1 MAKKIE
7 ISYKTIV
14 FTVFFLGLLWFLYF
28 IRDVIFQVFVALLIM
43 SVLNPTVTKL
53 QRYRVPRFASVLIVY
68 FLVISFLTFSLAVVV
83 PPLIEQTTNFA
94 NSLPRFVD
102 ELNLPVFVSEGITHE
117 VSSLLGKLPSQI
129 LRLSVS
135 IFSNVLAIFAVLV
148 FALYFLLARDKMDAQ
163 LATLFSNDNVEK
175 RIEKIIAALEYR
187 LGGWARG
194 QIILMVI
201 VGVATYVGLTVI
213 GVPFAVPLALLA
225 GILEIIPNI
234 GPTLAVIPSVI
245 VGFSVTPLTGMA
257 AAALGIL
264 IQQAENYALVPKVM
278 QKSAGMSPIITLL
291 SLVIGL
297 KVAGVMGA
305 LLSVPV
311 VITSQ
316 VLLEELVFSKQA

>member
-43 SVLNPTVTKL
+43 SILNPTVTKL
-53 QRYRVPRFASVLIVY
+53 QRYRVPRVASVLIVY

-102 ELNLPVFVSEGITHE
+102 ELSLPVFVSEGITHE

-135 IFSNVLAIFAVLV
+135 VFSNVLAIFAVLV
-148 FALYFLLARDKMDAQ
+148 FALYFLLARDKMDSQ

-175 RIEKIIAALEYR
+175 RIEKIIAVLEYR

-201 VGVATYVGLTVI
+201 VGIATYVGLTVI

-264 IQQAENYALVPKVM
+264 IQQTENYALVPKVM

-305 LLSVPV
+305 LLSVPI

-316 VLLEELVFSKQA
+316 VFLEELVFNKQD

>member
-43 SVLNPTVTKL
+43 SILNPTVTKL
-53 QRYRVPRFASVLIVY
+53 QRYRVPRVASVLIVY

-102 ELNLPVFVSEGITHE
+102 ELSLPVFVSEGITHE

-135 IFSNVLAIFAVLV
+135 VFSNVLAIFAVLV
-148 FALYFLLARDKMDAQ
+148 FALYFLLARDKMDSQ

-175 RIEKIIAALEYR
+175 RIEKIIAVLEYR

-194 QIILMVI
+194 RIEFKRNQYAI
-201 VGVATYVGLTVI
+201 Y
-213 GVPFAVPLALLA
+213 FAKEYL
-225 GILEIIPNI
+225 GYIEK
-234 GPTLAVIPSVI
+234 
-245 VGFSVTPLTGMA
+245 A
-257 AAALGIL
+257 A
-264 IQQAENYALVPKVM
+264 
-278 QKSAGMSPIITLL
+278 
-291 SLVIGL
+291 
-297 KVAGVMGA
+297 
-305 LLSVPV
+305 
-311 VITSQ
+311 
-316 VLLEELVFSKQA
+316 

>member
-7 ISYKTIV
+7 ISYRTIV
-14 FTVFFLGLLWFLYF
+14 FTVFFLVLMWFLYF
-28 IRDVIFQVFVALLIM
+28 IRDVIFQVFIALLIM
-43 SVLNPTVTKL
+43 SILNPTVTRLQKL
-53 QRYRVPRFASVLIVY
+53 RVPRVASVLIVY
-68 FLVISFLTFSLAVVV
+68 ILVLGFLSFSLAVVV
-83 PPLIEQTTNFA
+83 PPLIEQTTSFA

-102 ELNLPVFVSEGITHE
+102 ELDLPAFVSQGITQE
-117 VSSLLGKLPSQI
+117 LSLLVGRLPSQV

-148 FALYFLLARDKMDAQ
+148 FALYFLLARDKLDRQ
-163 LATLFSNDNVEK
+163 LATLFSDDKVEK
-175 RIEKIIAALEYR
+175 KIERIISTLEFR

-194 QIILMVI
+194 QIVLMII
-201 VGVATYVGLTVI
+201 VGLATYIGLVII

-245 VGFSVTPLTGMA
+245 VGFSVTPLTGVA

-264 IQQAENYALVPKVM
+264 IQQVENYALVPKVM
-278 QKSAGMSPIITLL
+278 QKSAGLSPIITLL

-316 VLLEELVFSKQA
+316 VLLEELVFNK